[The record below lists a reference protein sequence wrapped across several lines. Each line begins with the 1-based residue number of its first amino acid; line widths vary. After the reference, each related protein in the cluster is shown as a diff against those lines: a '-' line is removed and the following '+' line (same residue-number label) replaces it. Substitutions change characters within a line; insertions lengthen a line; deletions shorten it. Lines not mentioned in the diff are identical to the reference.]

1 MTQSLVIGG
10 GISGILAALLLRERG
25 EDVCLVERNDSC
37 GGLLRSWTNPAGLSF
52 DYGTHIVQ
60 ETGVPGIDRLL
71 FDQIDEKRWHTLRVL
86 KTGNYYGGKL
96 NEHSPFIDASRL
108 PEAAYRQGLVD
119 LLCAA
124 PAQAAPA
131 NAKQALEA
139 HFGAT
144 YTREILAPVL
154 QKLYGCG
161 LDELHPAA
169 HGLFGLTRLVAL
181 NPEVSRELKKVLR
194 LDDRLAFHSY
204 REGRSPL
211 RHFYPKTGGIGEW
224 IELLLGKLKAAG
236 VKLLT
241 GEQVRAIRSEGK
253 TVRAVGLGDGR
264 EIECARLVWTLPA
277 GMLPG
282 AAGGDAT
289 RAKPPLLRKTTLFH
303 YVFDTPFL
311 TDLHFFSCFEPGM
324 AAFRV
329 TLYPNLGREDA
340 APIAGPFRCTVEVL
354 SGDELDGEK
363 LLAKLPAELARM
375 GVVPADAKPSFA
387 HRDTVAAG
395 FPVLTTRYAED
406 AATTLAAARAQFGNV
421 LFLGKGQGG
430 AFFMNDVLRET
441 FEALEEP
448 SVP

>member
-10 GISGILAALLLRERG
+10 GISGILAALLLKERG

-37 GGLLRSWTNPAGLSF
+37 GGLLRSWTSPAGLCF
-52 DYGTHIVQ
+52 DYGTHVVQ
-60 ETGVPGIDRLL
+60 ETGVPDIDRLL
-71 FDQIDEKRWHTLRVL
+71 FDQIDERRWHTLRVL

-108 PEAAYRQGLVD
+108 PAAAYQQGLVE

-131 NAKQALEA
+131 NAKETLDG

-161 LDELHPAA
+161 LDELHAAA
-169 HGLFGLTRLVAL
+169 HRLFGLTRLVAL
-181 NPEVSRELKKVLR
+181 NPEVSRELKKIPL

-224 IELLLGKLKAAG
+224 IELLMGKMKAAG

-241 GEQVRAIRSEGK
+241 GEQVRAIRAEGK
-253 TVRAVGLGDGR
+253 NVRAVTLGGG
-264 EIECARLVWTLPA
+264 EIECSRLVWTLPA
-277 GMLPG
+277 GMFLAFAG
-282 AAGGDAT
+282 ADGASA
-289 RAKPPLLRKTTLFH
+289 RPPLLRKTTLFH

-311 TDLHFFSCFEPGM
+311 TDLHFFSCYESGM
-324 AAFRV
+324 ATFRV
-329 TLYPNLGREDA
+329 TLYSNIGREDA
-340 APIAGPFRCTVEVL
+340 APMHGPYRCTVEVL
-354 SGDELDGEK
+354 SGNDFDGEK
-363 LLAKLPAELARM
+363 ALAELPGELARM
-375 GVVPADAKPSFA
+375 GVVPVGARPSFA

-395 FPVLTTRYAED
+395 FPVLTNGYAME
-406 AATTLAAARAQFGNV
+406 AAHALTLAQAKFGNV
-421 LFLGKGQGG
+421 VFTGKGQGG
-430 AFFMNDVLRET
+430 AFFVNDVLRET
-441 FEALEEP
+441 FESLAP
-448 SVP
+448 RAT